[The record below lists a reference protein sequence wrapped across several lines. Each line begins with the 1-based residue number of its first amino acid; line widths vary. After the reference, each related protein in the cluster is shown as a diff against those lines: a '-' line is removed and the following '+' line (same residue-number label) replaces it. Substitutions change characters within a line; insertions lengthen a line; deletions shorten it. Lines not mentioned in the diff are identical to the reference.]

1 MISRFTAF
9 MLIIFMSPLLIL
21 TSLYI
26 FFLDGAP
33 IFFKQKRAGK
43 DDTFFYIYKFR
54 TMRKNTPDIP
64 SDKLSSNP
72 FYAGGNMLRKL
83 SIDEIPQLI
92 NIVKG
97 EMNFIGPRPALHN
110 QDYLILKRK
119 ELNINDLNPGI
130 TGWAQINGRDKIT
143 ENEKIELDYYY
154 ALNKSLKLDFKILLK
169 TFIKVL
175 SIKDIN

>member
-1 MISRFTAF
+1 VISRFTAF

-43 DDTFFYIYKFR
+43 GDTFFYIYKFR

>member
-9 MLIIFMSPLLIL
+9 MLIIFMLPLLIL

-26 FFLDGAP
+26 FFMDGAP

-54 TMRKNTPDIP
+54 TMKKNTPDIP

-83 SIDEIPQLI
+83 SIDEIP
-92 NIVKG
+92 
-97 EMNFIGPRPALHN
+97 
-110 QDYLILKRK
+110 
-119 ELNINDLNPGI
+119 
-130 TGWAQINGRDKIT
+130 
-143 ENEKIELDYYY
+143 
-154 ALNKSLKLDFKILLK
+154 
-169 TFIKVL
+169 
-175 SIKDIN
+175 